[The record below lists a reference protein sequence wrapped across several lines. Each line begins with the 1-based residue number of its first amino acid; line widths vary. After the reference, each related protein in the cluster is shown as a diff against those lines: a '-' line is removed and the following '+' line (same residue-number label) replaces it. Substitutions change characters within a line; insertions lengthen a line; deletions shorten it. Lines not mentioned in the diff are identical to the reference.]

1 MKKVLFS
8 LVAMLLLSFSGIAQ
22 TTLTF
27 TKVNSASELE
37 AGTSYLIVGYD
48 ENLGYCAMSYQKA
61 NNRHAI
67 QVTEDGGSISLTPA
81 TDPGSQTEAHQFI
94 LMGSND
100 AWEFYD
106 PLKEGYLYAASSSAN
121 QLKTQ
126 TTNNANG
133 EWKIEFNDDG
143 TAVVTAQGE
152 NTRNIMRFNENSSN
166 GDPLFSCY
174 NSSSSI
180 NVPVSLYKVGGT
192 SQPKPEPTNYPTN
205 FRVSEV
211 DGTNVT
217 LTWTDAVGGQVPD
230 KYLVVASTGNIPV
243 PTDGVPV
250 PNGPSAQNVG
260 YGVETWTFTGL
271 QGGITY
277 HFAIFPYTNSSIY
290 INYKTDEPYP
300 MVNATTEN
308 IYYLLDEDFVEDL
321 GVFFT
326 YDAYGEQGWHQAS
339 YQGTTYAVCNGYASG
354 AAHQNEDWLIG
365 EVPGMTDT
373 QFTDIFLEFRTAM
386 KFDGDPLRVVVSG
399 DYDGQS
405 DPTDFEWIDITDAFD
420 YSTGDYQWVES
431 GSVNLI
437 DIVGDFA
444 NSGYSWYIAFIY
456 TSSDDAASSWE
467 IDWVKV
473 WGNFTTSVNENERT
487 AISLYPNPAREQ
499 VSFMLDDDAEVS
511 IYDMTGR
518 MVSVT
523 ECKAGQA
530 QVGVSALENGVYF
543 VNFRFANGA
552 TAVSKFVKF

>member
-1 MKKVLFS
+1 M
-8 LVAMLLLSFSGIAQ
+8 VAMLLLSVSGIAQ

-27 TKVNSASELE
+27 TRVTSASELE

-48 ENLGYCAMSYQKA
+48 DDLGYCAMSYQKS

-67 QVTEDGGSISLTPA
+67 PVTDDGGSISLTPA

-94 LMGSND
+94 LMGSSG
-100 AWEFYD
+100 AWTFYD
-106 PLKEGYLYAASSSAN
+106 PLKEGYLYAASSSSN

-126 TTNNANG
+126 SNNNANG
-133 EWKIEFNDDG
+133 EWVIEFNGDG
-143 TAVVTAQGE
+143 TAVITAQGE

-174 NSSSSI
+174 NSGSSI

-205 FRVSEV
+205 FIVSV
-211 DGTNVT
+211 IDGTDVT

-230 KYLVVASTGNIPV
+230 KYLVVASTGDIPV

-250 PNGPSAQNVG
+250 PNGPTAQNVG
-260 YGVETWTFTGL
+260 YGTETWTFTGL
-271 QGGITY
+271 ESNTTY
-277 HFAIFPYTNSSIY
+277 HFAIFPYTNNSIY
-290 INYKTDEPYP
+290 IDYKTDGNYP
-300 MVNATTEN
+300 TDVATTQELY
-308 IYYLLDEDFVEDL
+308 ILLFEDFDEDL
-321 GVFFT
+321 GVFT
-326 YDAYGEQGWHQAS
+326 AYDMYGDQGWHQGT
-339 YQGTTYAVCNGYASG
+339 YQGTTYANMNGYANSTYYV
-354 AAHQNEDWLIG
+354 NEDWLISPLLHCDFQD
-365 EVPGMTDT
+365 VS
-373 QFTDIFLEFRTAM
+373 LEFSTA
-386 KFDGDPLRVVVSG
+386 KKYEGPQLEVKISA

-405 DPTDFEWIDITDAFD
+405 EPTEAFWIDITDAFD
-420 YSTGDYQWVES
+420 YSPGNYEWVES
-431 GSVNLI
+431 GA
-437 DIVGDFA
+437 VGLWNIFHQYGVFDNPDF
-444 NSGYSWYIAFIY
+444 YVAFVY
-456 TSSDDAASSWE
+456 TSTEDAASSWE
-467 IDWVKV
+467 IDYVRV
-473 WGNFTTSVNENERT
+473 FSEGTISVEEHNRP

-511 IYDMTGR
+511 IFDMTGR

-530 QVGVSALENGVYF
+530 QVGVSELESGVYF

>member
-8 LVAMLLLSFSGIAQ
+8 MVAMLLLSLSGIAQ

-27 TKVNSASELE
+27 TRVTSASELE

-48 ENLGYCAMSYQKA
+48 DDLGYCAMSYQKS

-67 QVTEDGGSISLTPA
+67 PVTDDGGSISLTPA

-94 LMGSND
+94 LMGSSG
-100 AWEFYD
+100 AWTFYD
-106 PLKEGYLYAASSSAN
+106 PLKEGYLYAASSSSN

-126 TTNNANG
+126 SNNNANG
-133 EWKIEFNDDG
+133 EWVIEFNGDG
-143 TAVVTAQGE
+143 TAVITAQGE

-174 NSSSSI
+174 NSGSSI

-205 FRVSEV
+205 FIVSAI
-211 DGTNVT
+211 DGTDVT

-230 KYLVVASTGNIPV
+230 KYLVVASTGDIPV

-250 PNGPSAQNVG
+250 PNGPTAQNVG
-260 YGVETWTFTGL
+260 YGAETWTFTGL
-271 QGGITY
+271 ESNTTY
-277 HFAIFPYTNSSIY
+277 HFAIFPYTNNSIY
-290 INYKTDEPYP
+290 IDYKTDGNYP
-300 MVNATTEN
+300 TDVATTQELY
-308 IYYLLDEDFVEDL
+308 ILLFEDFDEDL
-321 GVFFT
+321 GVFT
-326 YDAYGEQGWHQAS
+326 AYDMYGDQGWHQGT
-339 YQGTTYAVCNGYASG
+339 YQGTTYANMNGYANSTYYV
-354 AAHQNEDWLIG
+354 NEDWLISPLLHCDFQD
-365 EVPGMTDT
+365 VS
-373 QFTDIFLEFRTAM
+373 LEFSTA
-386 KFDGDPLRVVVSG
+386 KKYEGPQLEVKISA

-405 DPTDFEWIDITDAFD
+405 EPTEAFWIDITDAFD
-420 YSTGDYQWVES
+420 YSPGNYEWVES
-431 GSVNLI
+431 GA
-437 DIVGDFA
+437 VGLWNIFHQYGVFDNPDF
-444 NSGYSWYIAFIY
+444 YVAFVY
-456 TSSDDAASSWE
+456 TSTEDAASSWE
-467 IDWVKV
+467 IDYVRV
-473 WGNFTTSVNENERT
+473 FSEGTISVEEHNRP

-511 IYDMTGR
+511 IFDMTGR
-518 MVSVT
+518 KVSVT

-530 QVGVSALENGVYF
+530 QVGVSELENGVYF

>member
-8 LVAMLLLSFSGIAQ
+8 LVAILLLSVSGIAQ

-27 TKVNSASELE
+27 SRVTSASELE

-48 ENLGYCAMSYQKA
+48 DDLGYCAMSYQKS

-67 QVTEDGGSISLTPA
+67 PVTDDGGSISLTPA

-94 LMGSND
+94 LMGSSG
-100 AWEFYD
+100 AWTFYD
-106 PLKEGYLYAASSSAN
+106 PLKEGYLYAASSSSN

-126 TTNNANG
+126 SNNNANG
-133 EWKIEFNDDG
+133 EWVIEFNGDG
-143 TAVVTAQGE
+143 TAVITAQGE

-174 NSSSSI
+174 NSGSSI

-205 FRVSEV
+205 FIVSAI
-211 DGTNVT
+211 DGTDVT

-230 KYLVVASTGNIPV
+230 KYLVVASTGDIPV

-250 PNGPSAQNVG
+250 PNGPTAQNVG
-260 YGVETWTFTGL
+260 YGAETWTFTGL
-271 QGGITY
+271 ESNTTY
-277 HFAIFPYTNSSIY
+277 HFAIFPYTNNSIY
-290 INYKTDEPYP
+290 IDYKTDGNYP
-300 MVNATTEN
+300 TDVATTQELY
-308 IYYLLDEDFVEDL
+308 ILLFEDFDEDL
-321 GVFFT
+321 GVFT
-326 YDAYGEQGWHQAS
+326 AYDMYGDQGWHQGT
-339 YQGTTYAVCNGYASG
+339 YQGTTYANMNGYANSTYYV
-354 AAHQNEDWLIG
+354 NEDWLISPLLHCDFQD
-365 EVPGMTDT
+365 VS
-373 QFTDIFLEFRTAM
+373 LEFSTA
-386 KFDGDPLRVVVSG
+386 KKYEGPQLEVKISA

-405 DPTDFEWIDITDAFD
+405 EPTEAFWIDITDAFD
-420 YSTGDYQWVES
+420 YSPGNYEWVES
-431 GSVNLI
+431 GA
-437 DIVGDFA
+437 VGLWNIFHQYGVFDNPDF
-444 NSGYSWYIAFIY
+444 YVAFVY
-456 TSSDDAASSWE
+456 TSTEDAASSWE
-467 IDWVKV
+467 IDYVRV
-473 WGNFTTSVNENERT
+473 FSEGTISVEEHNRP

-511 IYDMTGR
+511 IFDMTGR

-530 QVGVSALENGVYF
+530 QVGVSELENGVYF